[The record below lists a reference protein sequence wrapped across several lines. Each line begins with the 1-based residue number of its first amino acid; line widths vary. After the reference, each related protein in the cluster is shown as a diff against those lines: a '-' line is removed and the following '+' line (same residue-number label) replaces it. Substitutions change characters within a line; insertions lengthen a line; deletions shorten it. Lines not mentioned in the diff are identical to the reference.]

1 MLLAL
6 NPPGSR
12 PCCSMPYFPEPG
24 VDRESHSDEA
34 NKYFYVV
41 FRGHIPGTYTDSEVA
56 TNQVNGF
63 SHGFRI
69 RVPRYDD
76 AIVQWEA
83 GCLQTHGTLCPV
95 AEAERRVLQ
104 AKVPQGTIGPSST
117 GIQFSKVQREFIK
130 TAAAAPALSQG
141 GGVFAGSARVPGAT
155 STVSAEFGRYLN
167 AIGHSVPAA
176 RVNHAAAAKGLASN
190 GPPSN
195 SGAASSSTSTSTSAH
210 PASAF
215 AQMGTATPVD
225 VHWGLRGYIVRMQH
239 AQKLQIPASDVFGDS
254 DPAVVEAWCKRA

>member
-1 MLLAL
+1 M
-6 NPPGSR
+6 
-12 PCCSMPYFPEPG
+12 
-24 VDRESHSDEA
+24 
-34 NKYFYVV
+34 
-41 FRGHIPGTYTDSEVA
+41 
-56 TNQVNGF
+56 
-63 SHGFRI
+63 
-69 RVPRYDD
+69 
-76 AIVQWEA
+76 QWEA

-130 TAAAAPALSQG
+130 TAAATPALSQG

-225 VHWGLRGYIVRMQH
+225 VHWGVKGIYCTYATRYVLTFANSASLICLPSFDALAA

>member
-56 TNQVNGF
+56 TNRLMG
-63 SHGFRI
+63 SATGSASEFR
-69 RVPRYDD
+69 DTTTHS
-76 AIVQWEA
+76 AMGA

-117 GIQFSKVQREFIK
+117 GIPFSKVQREFIK
-130 TAAAAPALSQG
+130 LPRPHLRSPKVAASSRG
-141 GGVFAGSARVPGAT
+141 RARVPGAT

-176 RVNHAAAAKGLASN
+176 RVN
-190 GPPSN
+190 PPRPRRLDIDLDLR
-195 SGAASSSTSTSTSAH
+195 SSC
-210 PASAF
+210 SAF

-225 VHWGLRGYIVRMQH
+225 VHWGVKGIYRTYATRFDALAA